1 MNIFSQEATQELQT
15 MITEIIRKELPLV
28 VAEVVREQ
36 IQPQGYIKAD
46 RVRKELLDGI
56 APQTLEEFKALGLKS
71 YKMTS
76 PRMTFYKKSDIDKF
90 MMQFEQKN
98 KHIERTQE
106 KRGRLNMN
114 KSDLEYYQ
122 KQLTQA
128 IDLLATLANFDES
141 TKFIEWQ
148 DGKEIHLNKYEV
160 VRNTVKEVIDELE
173 EIELVYFTELEDEL
187 QQRSE

>member
-46 RVRKELLDGI
+46 TVRKKLLDGI

-76 PRMTFYKKSDIDKF
+76 PRMTFYKKADIDKF
-90 MMQFEQKN
+90 MMQFEQK
-98 KHIERTQE
+98 Q
-106 KRGRLNMN
+106 
-114 KSDLEYYQ
+114 
-122 KQLTQA
+122 
-128 IDLLATLANFDES
+128 
-141 TKFIEWQ
+141 
-148 DGKEIHLNKYEV
+148 
-160 VRNTVKEVIDELE
+160 
-173 EIELVYFTELEDEL
+173 
-187 QQRSE
+187 

>member
-36 IQPQGYIKAD
+36 IQPQGYIKAET
-46 RVRKELLDGI
+46 VRKKILDNI

-90 MMQFEQKN
+90 MIK
-98 KHIERTQE
+98 K
-106 KRGRLNMN
+106 K
-114 KSDLEYYQ
+114 K
-122 KQLTQA
+122 K
-128 IDLLATLANFDES
+128 
-141 TKFIEWQ
+141 
-148 DGKEIHLNKYEV
+148 
-160 VRNTVKEVIDELE
+160 
-173 EIELVYFTELEDEL
+173 
-187 QQRSE
+187 